1 MTPPLSVVMPVHN
14 ALPWL
19 DESVTSILAQSFS
32 DFEFVIL
39 DDGSTDGS
47 SERLRSW
54 AERAPRIRLVRG
66 EQRLG
71 AAGSSNAVVAEAR
84 APLVARMD
92 ADDIAHP
99 DRLARQIALMEEEPR
114 VVLTGTLSDVIDAKG
129 RRVRG
134 ADHAR
139 LLRRSRFAPFGHSS
153 IMFRREAFDR
163 AGGYRAEAERWEDID
178 LYLRIARQG
187 GIAVIPEPLTTVRL
201 SGASTRLTAGLDRFE
216 ASMDKMQR
224 AVEARPDDPPPATSL
239 RPGAFVASGSALLW
253 SGHRPWVLR
262 RLLKRGELRPDAE
275 SARALIW
282 AAWADLSPASLRL
295 ALRAL
300 LRVRNRVARRRI
312 GGARWVEWRPGEAPI
327 LSP

>member
-1 MTPPLSVVMPVHN
+1 MTPPISVVMPVHN

-47 SERLRSW
+47 GERLRFW
-54 AERAPRIRLVRG
+54 AERDPRIRLVPG
-66 EQRLG
+66 AERLG

-92 ADDIAHP
+92 ADDIAHL
-99 DRLARQIALMEEEPR
+99 DRLAHQVALMDEEPG
-114 VVLTGTLSDVIDAKG
+114 VVLAGTLSDVIDKKG
-129 RRVRG
+129 RRVRP

-163 AGGYRAEAERWEDID
+163 AGGYRAEAERWEDVD
-178 LYLRIARQG
+178 LYLRMAREG
-187 GIAVIPEPLTTVRL
+187 RIAVIPEPLTTVRL
-201 SGASTRLTAGLDRFE
+201 SGASTRVTAGLDRFE
-216 ASMDKMQR
+216 ASMDRMQR
-224 AVEARPDDPPPATSL
+224 AVEAWPAEPPPAAAL

-253 SGHRPWVLR
+253 SGHRPRVLR
-262 RLLKRGELRPDAE
+262 RLLQRGALRPDAE

-295 ALRAL
+295 ALRTL
-300 LRVRNRVARRRI
+300 LHVRNRAARRWI
-312 GGARWVEWRPGEAPI
+312 GGARWIEWRPGEAPI